1 MRFNRS
7 WLVLLLIGAAFASPS
22 AFAARV
28 SLTPTTLLGEPSTKA
43 HAVTLVNPDDLPVS
57 YQVKAYQWTQQDG
70 KDLLIETSDVLAAPS
85 IVELPPKGRRVVRV
99 MRVSGHGAVG
109 YYRVI
114 FQQLPKPRSETG
126 TGANVS
132 LLVNHSIPLGF
143 EAAQPDV
150 RLSVS
155 LSPDGSSYRLTN
167 TGSTAARVTTIG
179 PASGASWREG
189 ALGWVLPGLSKD
201 IPLKPEHRAS
211 ALTLTVNGQ
220 PVALTVDP

>member
-7 WLVLLLIGAAFASPS
+7 FLVSLLIGAAFASPS

-70 KDLLIETSDVLAAPS
+70 KDQLVETSDVLAAPS

-114 FQQLPKPRSETG
+114 FQQLPKPRSEAG

-155 LSPDGSSYRLTN
+155 LSPDGSGYRLTN
-167 TGSTAARVTTIG
+167 TGTTAARVTTIG
-179 PASGASWREG
+179 SASGASWREG

-220 PVALTVDP
+220 PVSLAVAP

>member
-1 MRFNRS
+1 MRFNVR
-7 WLVLLLIGAAFASPS
+7 LLAVLLVAAMIAAFP
-22 AFAARV
+22 AFATRV
-28 SLTPTTLLGEPSTKA
+28 SLTPTTLLGEPTTKA
-43 HAVTLVNPDDLPVS
+43 HAVTLFNPDDLPVS
-57 YQVKAYQWTQQDG
+57 YQVKAYRWTQQDG
-70 KDLLIETSDVLAAPS
+70 KDQLGETSDVLAAPS

-99 MRVSGHGAVG
+99 IRVSGHGAVG

-155 LSPDGSSYRLTN
+155 LSPDGSGYRLTN
-167 TGSTAARVTTIG
+167 TGTTAARVTTIG
-179 PASGASWREG
+179 PSFGQSWREG

-220 PVALTVDP
+220 SVTLTVTP

>member
-7 WLVLLLIGAAFASPS
+7 LLVSLLIGAAFASPS

-28 SLTPTTLLGEPSTKA
+28 SLTPTTLLGEPTTKA

-70 KDLLIETSDVLAAPS
+70 KDLLMETSDVLAAPS

-99 MRVSGHGAVG
+99 VRVSGQGAVG

-114 FQQLPKPRSETG
+114 FQQLPKPRSDTG

-155 LSPDGSSYRLTN
+155 LSPDGSGYRLTN
-167 TGSTAARVTTIG
+167 TGTTAARVTTIG

-211 ALTLTVNGQ
+211 ALNLTVNGQ
-220 PVALTVDP
+220 PVTLTVVP

>member
-7 WLVLLLIGAAFASPS
+7 LLVSLLIGAVFASPS

-57 YQVKAYQWTQQDG
+57 YQVKAYRWTQQDG
-70 KDLLIETSDVLAAPS
+70 KDQLVETSDVLAAPS
-85 IVELPPKGRRVVRV
+85 IIELPPKGRRVVRV

-155 LSPDGSSYRLTN
+155 LSPGGSGYRLTN
-167 TGSTAARVTTIG
+167 SGATAARVTTIG

-220 PVALTVDP
+220 PVTLTVAP

>member
-7 WLVLLLIGAAFASPS
+7 LLVSLLIGAVFASPS

-28 SLTPTTLLGEPSTKA
+28 SFTPTTLLGEPSTKA

-70 KDLLIETSDVLAAPS
+70 KDQLIETGDVLAAPA
-85 IVELPPKGRRVVRV
+85 IVELPSKGRRVVRV
-99 MRVSGHGAVG
+99 VRVSGHGAVG

-155 LSPDGSSYRLTN
+155 LSPDGSGYRLTN
-167 TGSTAARVTTIG
+167 TGTTAARVTTIG

-201 IPLKPEHRAS
+201 IHLKPEHRAS
-211 ALTLTVNGQ
+211 ALSLTVNGQ
-220 PVALTVDP
+220 PVALTVAP